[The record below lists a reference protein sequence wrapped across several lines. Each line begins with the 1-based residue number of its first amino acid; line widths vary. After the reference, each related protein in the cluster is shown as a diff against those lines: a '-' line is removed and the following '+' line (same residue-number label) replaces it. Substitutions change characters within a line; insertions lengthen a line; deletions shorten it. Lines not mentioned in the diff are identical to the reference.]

1 MATTLRTPAGKG
13 TSARRGL
20 RLTHDAKWALALL
33 VFAVL
38 GFYFY
43 NSVLPNLQDSVASG
57 VQNWA
62 QLSKINECLIYAIMA
77 LGLNVVVGYAGL
89 LDLGYVA
96 FWAIGAYVGAWAM
109 SSFVVAWNK
118 HFTVHILSVKGV
130 SAIPGAHINF
140 FIVLLI
146 GAAVCAIFGILLGAP
161 TLRLRGDYLAI
172 VTLGFGE
179 MVPEFFK
186 NGDRIGGKN
195 ITNGTRAINPVDP
208 INTTPLNKLGF
219 PDQLGLQA
227 TALPY
232 LYLILCGLVAI
243 CVFIS
248 LRIRSG
254 RLGRSWL
261 AIREDELAANMMGV
275 PLVRTKLS
283 AYAVGA
289 LFGGLGG
296 VAYSE
301 TVGGAFPDS
310 FSFAQSIF
318 VLIMVVVGGMGNV
331 WGVLIGAVLLDWI
344 NNTGLAQ
351 VGSVYNNTFGAHV
364 EIQNYT
370 FLVFGVI
377 LVLMMLFRREGLF
390 PERRTQQL
398 MHEPSRTE
406 AESLGADVDTAQLV
420 EGAPE
425 LEGAPPVASTTD
437 DTTTTGG
444 AS

>member
-1 MATTLRTPAGKG
+1 M
-13 TSARRGL
+13 S
-20 RLTHDAKWALALL
+20 HDARWAIGCL
-33 VFAVL
+33 VVAAL

-43 NSVLPNLQDSVASG
+43 NNVVPNLADNVAGG
-57 VQNWA
+57 VQDWA
-62 QLSKINECLIYAIMA
+62 QLSKINECLVYAIMA
-77 LGLNVVVGYAGL
+77 LGLNVVIGYAGL

-96 FWAIGAYVGAWAM
+96 FWAIGAYVGAWCM
-109 SSFVVAWNK
+109 SSFLTEWNK
-118 HFTVHILSVKGV
+118 HFTGHVLSVKGV
-130 SAIPGAHINF
+130 AAVPGLHLNF
-140 FIVLLI
+140 WFVLVI
-146 GAAVCAIFGILLGAP
+146 GAVVCGIFGILLGAP

-179 MVPEFFK
+179 IVPEFFR
-186 NGDRIGGKN
+186 NGGAIFGKN
-195 ITNGTRAINPVDP
+195 LTNGTRGINPVDP
-208 INTTPLNKLGF
+208 INTSPLNYLGF
-219 PDQLGLQA
+219 PKQLGLQA
-227 TALPY
+227 DALPY

-243 CVFIS
+243 CLFVS

-283 AYAVGA
+283 AYGVGA

-301 TVGGAFPDS
+301 TVGGALPDS

-331 WGVLIGAVLLDWI
+331 WGVLIGAIVLDWI
-344 NNTGLAQ
+344 NNSGLIQ
-351 VGSVYNNTFGAHV
+351 LGSIYNSTFNQHI
-364 EIQNYT
+364 EISNYT

-406 AESLGADVDTAQLV
+406 AESLGADVDAAQQ
-420 EGAPE
+420 
-425 LEGAPPVASTTD
+425 LEGGDSAAEVAATTEHIG
-437 DTTTTGG
+437 TEKAT
-444 AS
+444 